1 MGLGS
6 LCVNVKRAE
15 VMNLY
20 FHLTFLKTVQLV
32 EKEGWLPWK
41 EDFRVRR
48 WQLTHAKFQKACSSL
63 RG

>member
-6 LCVNVKRAE
+6 VCFNVKGAE

-20 FHLTFLKTVQLV
+20 FHLTFFKTFQLV

-48 WQLTHAKFQKACSSL
+48 WQLTHAKFQKACSSPC
-63 RG
+63 G

>member
-6 LCVNVKRAE
+6 VCFNVKRAE

-20 FHLTFLKTVQLV
+20 FHLTLKTLQLV

-41 EDFRVRR
+41 EDFRVWQ
-48 WQLTHAKFQKACSSL
+48 WQLTHAKF
-63 RG
+63 

>member
-6 LCVNVKRAE
+6 VCFNVKRAE

-20 FHLTFLKTVQLV
+20 FHLTFLQTLQLV

-41 EDFRVRR
+41 EDFRVWQ
-48 WQLTHAKFQKACSSL
+48 WQLTHAKF
-63 RG
+63 